1 MALLDR
7 NGFYGSPRFHMST
20 QKSGMRAHVGTEL
33 TVADE
38 NGTANF
44 PLLCAT
50 RQGYQNLCRLI
61 TKTNLG
67 VAKHAEPVAT
77 LSELEEH
84 AAGTICLTGDEHGPL
99 VRALEQG
106 GADAGRKVLDKLAG
120 IFGTNS
126 VYVELQR
133 HFDRRQEVR
142 NQAAL
147 ALARELN

>member
-7 NGFYGSPRFHMST
+7 NGFYGSPRFHMSAK
-20 QKSGMRAHVGTEL
+20 KSGMRAHVGTEL

-38 NGTANF
+38 NGTANY

-61 TKTNLG
+61 SKTKLR
-67 VAKHAEPVAT
+67 VAKHAESVAT
-77 LSELEEH
+77 LNELEEH
-84 AAGTICLTGDEHGPL
+84 SGGVICLTGDEHGPL

-106 GADAGRKVLDKLAG
+106 GADAGRKILDKLAG
-120 IFGTNS
+120 VFGAKN

-133 HFDRRQEVR
+133 
-142 NQAAL
+142 
-147 ALARELN
+147 